1 MTNTKRLEAAND
13 DCAALPTHLRTERA
27 RIQAERAA
35 DKFLAANDN
44 TPPKGRAPMYRGT
57 RPAFNWA
64 AKRDRY
70 GAACLWMLARQR
82 LADAE
87 APANDNRPQGSLDVR
102 RNGVARGPSRAK
114 SNLGAHLS
122 RPAVIAPLGSA
133 EPQPVAAAGHCRVDL
148 KDQDLAVYEEG
159 QFALDRNLSADFR
172 SFASCADALPALGCD
187 FIGAESGLGTP
198 RPGKSRGSPLKAEE
212 PDFPEPPPEIDYV
225 IELILARE
233 NVAGIG
239 KAFGSSGRY
248 CDKKGAALITKAME
262 WAKLQIAESGIRSN
276 VTNQVASFS

>member
-1 MTNTKRLEAAND
+1 MTSQKQLIAANGGGFT
-13 DCAALPTHLRTERA
+13 LPANLRTEQA
-27 RIQAERAA
+27 RIITEHAA

-44 TPPKGRAPMYRGT
+44 APPKGRAPVYRGG

-64 AKRDRY
+64 AKQDRY

-82 LADAE
+82 IPYAE
-87 APANDNRPQGSLDVR
+87 MPANDNRPQGGLDVR
-102 RNGVARGPSRAK
+102 RNGVARGPVKTKA
-114 SNLGAHLS
+114 NLGAHLAL
-122 RPAVIAPLGSA
+122 PAVIDPLGSA
-133 EPQPVAAAGHCRVDL
+133 DPQPVIPAGHSRIET
-148 KDQDLAVYEEG
+148 KPQN
-159 QFALDRNLSADFR
+159 QIRNLSPNFR
-172 SFASCADALPALGCD
+172 SFASCADAVPDGVE

-212 PDFPEPPPEIDYV
+212 PDFPEPPPELDYV

-233 NVAGIG
+233 NLAGIG

-262 WAKLQIAESGIRSN
+262 WAKLQIAESGIRPN
-276 VTNQVASFS
+276 ITNQVA